1 MDFSDINPFLRYA
14 KLQTSGINFTAYR
27 ASYDYRLFYIITGQG
42 AFTTKDKTIPLTSGD
57 VLFIRPGLFYNFS
70 DETKLISINFDITRN
85 QTQYRS
91 PIPPDPTDFF
101 EPSRIFESD
110 PPEELSEILII
121 HNSFD
126 LEQLFHKCIS
136 HMDFPN
142 PYSDAYTSSIIKE
155 ILSILIM
162 EQSKLK
168 NSNTELVEKI
178 MIFLHTNYHTDI
190 KNANISKQFGY
201 HPFYLNRIFKENT
214 GMTLH
219 QTLLRVRLQNAKE
232 LLKQTRL
239 SIDEIHKEVGFNNRT
254 QFCTFFRKQ
263 TGMSP
268 TEYRKQSSNSYL

>member
-1 MDFSDINPFLRYA
+1 
-14 KLQTSGINFTAYR
+14 
-27 ASYDYRLFYIITGQG
+27 
-42 AFTTKDKTIPLTSGD
+42 
-57 VLFIRPGLFYNFS
+57 
-70 DETKLISINFDITRN
+70 
-85 QTQYRS
+85 
-91 PIPPDPTDFF
+91 
-101 EPSRIFESD
+101 
-110 PPEELSEILII
+110 
-121 HNSFD
+121 
-126 LEQLFHKCIS
+126 
-136 HMDFPN
+136 MDFPN